1 MVSVHLDSS
10 VTLSDYWST
19 VSIGTLPVGWRP
31 AYDIA
36 APVSMDEMPTTA
48 RMRIGTD
55 GSVVVGNASGTSIPG
70 TRHVFASIAFVI
82 A

>member
-1 MVSVHLDSS
+1 MVSVHLDGS

-31 AYDIA
+31 SYDIA

-48 RMRIGTD
+48 RMRIDTD
-55 GSVVVGNASGTSIPG
+55 GNVMVGNASGTDIPG
-70 TRHVFASIAFVI
+70 TKQVLASIAFVTM
-82 A
+82 

>member
-36 APVSMDEMPTTA
+36 APISMDEIPTTA
-48 RMRIGTD
+48 RMRIDTD
-55 GSVVVGNASGTSIPG
+55 GNVMVGNASGTEIPG
-70 TRHVFASIAFVI
+70 TKQVLASIAFV
-82 A
+82 AM